1 MLEENSAHT
10 QYERYVEICA
20 DTIRI
25 SVYSL
30 TLRNSIFTI
39 LFQFPL
45 LYDALGQA
53 DRNCDV
59 VPLSYSGRF
68 SANVLNG

>member
-1 MLEENSAHT
+1 MKDIKKIAL
-10 QYERYVEICA
+10 
-20 DTIRI
+20 

-45 LYDALGQA
+45 LHDALGQA
-53 DRNCDV
+53 DGNCDV
-59 VPLSYSGRF
+59 VPLSYSGTF
-68 SANVLNG
+68 SENILNG